1 MVGVSR
7 NTIRFIEKGQFN
19 PIAKLA
25 LILCIALDKNLKGC
39 NACGATLAET
49 MEAAQE
55 ALGLYL
61 TSLIERGIP
70 LPEPSTLTQCRTA
83 DTFAS
88 YVTTNLDPYYRNV
101 KAVRKTVSIPAWL
114 ADEAERK
121 NLSLSKI
128 LQDGLKTAL
137 EL

>member
-1 MVGVSR
+1 M
-7 NTIRFIEKGQFN
+7 
-19 PIAKLA
+19 
-25 LILCIALDKNLKGC
+25 LKVYPAIFHQEDAYWVEFPDLEGC

-101 KAVRKTVSIPAWL
+101 RAVRKTVSIPAWL

>member
-1 MVGVSR
+1 M
-7 NTIRFIEKGQFN
+7 
-19 PIAKLA
+19 
-25 LILCIALDKNLKGC
+25 LKVYPAIFHQEDGYWVEFPDLEGC
-39 NACGATLAET
+39 STCGATLAET

-61 TSLIERGIP
+61 TSLIERGLS
-70 LPEPSTLTQCRTA
+70 LPEPSKLTQDVNA
-83 DTFAS
+83 QTFAS
-88 YVTTNLDPYYRNV
+88 YVAADLDRYYRNV

-114 ADEAERK
+114 AEEAERK
-121 NLSLSKI
+121 NLSLSKV

>member
-1 MVGVSR
+1 M
-7 NTIRFIEKGQFN
+7 
-19 PIAKLA
+19 
-25 LILCIALDKNLKGC
+25 LKVYPAIFHQEDGYWVEFPDLEGC
-39 NACGATLAET
+39 STCDATLAET

-61 TSLIERGIP
+61 TSPIERGFS
-70 LPEPSTLTQCRTA
+70 LPEPSKLTQDVNA
-83 DTFAS
+83 HTFAS
-88 YVTTNLDPYYRNV
+88 YVAADLDRYYRNV

-114 ADEAERK
+114 AEEAERK
-121 NLSLSKI
+121 NLSLSKV

>member
-1 MVGVSR
+1 M
-7 NTIRFIEKGQFN
+7 
-19 PIAKLA
+19 
-25 LILCIALDKNLKGC
+25 LKVYPAIFHQEDAYWVEFPDLEGC

-55 ALGLYL
+55 ALG
-61 TSLIERGIP
+61 